1 MVSYFEAYVDLS
13 FRQNSDQTQLDNAEA
28 AAEKSL
34 RSAAIMCPVLSVL
47 CLIAG
52 YFYDRMWSGGRITG
66 QAGAGPLSINGQDG
80 DNYAVRLSD
89 TAQVKSPDGTITRGR
104 QEELDASNAS
114 NAAAGGGIRGLLARH
129 RDERARLQQK
139 QEAEIAEAVDATNA

>member
-52 YFYDRMWSGGRITG
+52 YFYDRMWSGGHITG
-66 QAGAGPLSINGQDG
+66 QASGAGPLSINGQDG
-80 DNYAVRLSD
+80 DNYTVRLSD

-104 QEELDASNAS
+104 QEELDAS

-139 QEAEIAEAVDATNA
+139 QEAEIEEAVDATNA